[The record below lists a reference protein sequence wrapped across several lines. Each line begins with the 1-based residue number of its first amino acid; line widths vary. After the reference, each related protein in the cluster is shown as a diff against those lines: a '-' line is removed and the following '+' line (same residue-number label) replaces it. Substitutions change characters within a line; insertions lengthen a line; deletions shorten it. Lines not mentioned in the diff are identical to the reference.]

1 MIEQMIRDWCEV
13 GVNEIAASASSP
25 AVQSARI
32 MQAQIAGKL
41 PQLHAV
47 ARQLYQ
53 RWVIGLV
60 D

>member
-1 MIEQMIRDWCEV
+1 
-13 GVNEIAASASSP
+13 
-25 AVQSARI
+25 
-32 MQAQIAGKL
+32 MQAQMAGKL